1 MNLQE
6 YISHLTSYIA
16 SNPPDL
22 GDEDSVL
29 GILYEAH
36 SETNAMYDDEIKVAL
51 GHANANTTQAIYAHQ
66 IARARAEA
74 SGVRAGVFSVLRE
87 A

>member
-1 MNLQE
+1 MIAVSQFYRKE
-6 YISHLTSYIA
+6 RFIRPYHLNDLYKHLAENSIRNKGAIA
-16 SNPPDL
+16 TAN
-22 GDEDSVL
+22 E
-29 GILYEAH
+29 
-36 SETNAMYDDEIKVAL
+36 L

>member
-1 MNLQE
+1 MFCAEPIIHVYQRSYYEGKEQPWHNAVFRLTGSFE
-6 YISHLTSYIA
+6 Y
-16 SNPPDL
+16 
-22 GDEDSVL
+22 
-29 GILYEAH
+29 
-36 SETNAMYDDEIKVAL
+36 
-51 GHANANTTQAIYAHQ
+51 HATDGYLLVFQTEHADANTTNAIYAHQ

>member
-1 MNLQE
+1 M
-6 YISHLTSYIA
+6 H
-16 SNPPDL
+16 PDSITDWL
-22 GDEDSVL
+22 NKFS
-29 GILYEAH
+29 EA
-36 SETNAMYDDEIKVAL
+36 NDL